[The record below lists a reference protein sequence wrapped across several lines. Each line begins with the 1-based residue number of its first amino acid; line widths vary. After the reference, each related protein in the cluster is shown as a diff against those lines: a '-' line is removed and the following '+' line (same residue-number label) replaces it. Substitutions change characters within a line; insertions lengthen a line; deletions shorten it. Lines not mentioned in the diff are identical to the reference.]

1 MVSRRQLL
9 VTSAVML
16 VAPSAAAYAMTEPPL
31 PPDAAAPLLVL
42 DTPFGDGSYRHFRDG
57 QALAAAASAK
67 GIDVTGLADLRI
79 SGSAQFSSPAWA
91 ILRRGQ
97 LSGTVLDV
105 DLRQES
111 HGFLNGAAVTWAA
124 EDDWS
129 NVAMGHNQAI
139 AVENDRLATLGR
151 QKAVSPPTA
160 DAFKQTGADKGPI
173 VEVRDVTSE
182 QQVVLA
188 SGADYLR
195 LTVTDHLRPR
205 DQEVDRFRAAL
216 AARPTDGRVHVHCR
230 GGDGRTTTF
239 MALFDMLANAD
250 KVTADA
256 IFARQAVVS
265 PFYDLGKIAQGP
277 KAVYYRERLDFLQRF
292 HAYAVA
298 RKKGETK
305 TWTQWAKG

>member
-1 MVSRRQLL
+1 MVSRRRFVL
-9 VTSAVML
+9 AG
-16 VAPSAAAYAMTEPPL
+16 AAALVLPRFALAMTEPPL
-31 PPDAAAPLLVL
+31 PPDASAPLLVL
-42 DTPFGDGSYRHFRDG
+42 DTPFDDDAYRHFRDG
-57 QALAAAASAK
+57 RALAAAAAPK
-67 GIDVTGLADLRI
+67 GIDVTGLADLKI

-91 ILRRGQ
+91 ALRRGP

-129 NVAMGHNQAI
+129 NVGMAHNEAI
-139 AVENDRLATLGR
+139 AVENDRLARLKA
-151 QKAVSPPTA
+151 QKTVTPPTA
-160 DAFKQTGADKGPI
+160 DAFKHGGAPQGPA
-173 VEVRDVTSE
+173 VQVQAVTDE
-182 QQVVLA
+182 AQLVTA
-188 SGADYLR
+188 SGASYLR
-195 LTVTDHLRPR
+195 LTVTDHLRPH
-205 DQEVDRFRAAL
+205 DGEVDRFLAAL
-216 AARPTDGRVHVHCR
+216 AAHPADGRVHVHCR

-250 KVTADA
+250 KVTAEA
-256 IFARQAVVS
+256 IFARQATVS
-265 PFYDLGKIAQGP
+265 PFYDLAKIAEGP

-305 TWTQWAKG
+305 TWSQWAKT